1 MKTETLLVLIAVGAV
16 VYFATRQPAPAPTPV
31 VVQRGEST
39 AQTAIKA
46 GAGLAG
52 DIIGLFRDSGA
63 NQQSSVSG

>member
-1 MKTETLLVLIAVGAV
+1 MKTETLLVLLAVGAV
-16 VYFATRQPAPAPTPV
+16 VYFATRQPAPSAPV

-46 GAGLAG
+46 GVGLAG
-52 DIIGLFRDSGA
+52 SIVDLFRDSGA